1 MILATFVSYQSHT
14 PLRPVRSATRSV
26 IGRQPG
32 RRIPSLSQLKTSPT
46 ELAIT
51 SQTGALLVHT
61 ARPATPGTP
70 LSSLRLPTPIAYLCI
85 TPRASGLAE
94 GALRSDYETSASGI
108 RHPCPRSSCTRK
120 SLVHRAR
127 CPVPSWGPHVC
138 LLTRMN
144 MDEATPGSV
153 LSELPD
159 RSRDMLSCG
168 RRRGEADSHWGRAS
182 EYEEI

>member
-1 MILATFVSYQSHT
+1 MTLATFISHQSHM
-14 PLRPVRSATRSV
+14 PLRPVKSATRSM

-32 RRIPSLSQLKTSPT
+32 RRIPSPSQLKTSPT

-51 SQTGALLVHT
+51 SQTGALLVQT
-61 ARPATPGTP
+61 ARPATP
-70 LSSLRLPTPIAYLCI
+70 
-85 TPRASGLAE
+85 

-108 RHPCPRSSCTRK
+108 RHPCPRSFCTRK

-144 MDEATPGSV
+144 MDDATPGSV

-159 RSRDMLSCG
+159 RSRDMSSCG

-182 EYEEI
+182 GIRGDLTRQILRVRGAGVRMG